1 MAGRDEEKGGGKL
14 PADARA
20 MIGAHLRRMYD
31 NVVSEPISTGS
42 RCCLINSRRARR
54 LVQKSR
60 IRPTSPATPPARP
73 DRGR

>member
-31 NVVSEPISTGS
+31 NVVSEPI
-42 RCCLINSRRARR
+42 
-54 LVQKSR
+54 
-60 IRPTSPATPPARP
+60 P
-73 DRGR
+73 DRFTLLLDQLEEGKAPGAEKPNPANEPDHSAARATR